1 MIAVQKLIR
10 FDRAVLILESFPEM
24 KRGDHSLTHSTY
36 RKTRSMKMKGRVAIV
51 TGASRGI
58 GREIALGYANQ
69 GAHVVVCARD
79 EAKLQQL
86 AQEIRQTGVQS
97 VDVPADVSQETDVQS
112 VIDLTLDAFG
122 RIDVLC
128 NNAAVSYQG
137 AVHELT
143 PDQWDAVIAVNLR
156 GPFLCSRAVLPHMKQ
171 QNYGRIVDVSSGSAV
186 ICSPGFAAYSASKA
200 GMNALSRTIAGEVV
214 NHDILI
220 NAMSP
225 GFLKTDMN
233 PNGTRPPGDAVPTAV
248 FLASLPAGGPNGEFF
263 RFMESFE
270 VIPDFSKFD
279 WTK

>member
-1 MIAVQKLIR
+1 
-10 FDRAVLILESFPEM
+10 
-24 KRGDHSLTHSTY
+24 
-36 RKTRSMKMKGRVAIV
+36 MKMKGRVAIV

-79 EAKLQQL
+79 EARLKQL
-86 AQEIRQTGVQS
+86 AQEIRQTGVQAM
-97 VDVPADVSQETDVQS
+97 DVRADVSQEADVQS
-112 VIDLTLDAFG
+112 VVDSTLDVFG

-128 NNAAVSYQG
+128 NNAGLSYQG

-156 GPFLCSRAVLPHMKQ
+156 GPFLCSRSVLPHMKQ

-233 PNGTRPPGDAVPTAV
+233 PNGTRPAGDAVPTAV
-248 FLASLPAGGPNGEFF
+248 YLASLPAGGPSGQFF